1 MHRCCLV
8 GYGRAGKIHY
18 RNIMANPST
27 SLIYV
32 CDLEEGVEST
42 RMSID
47 EEIVVT
53 SNLEDILAD
62 KSVDMVVVCSPTNTH
77 RDIVVMCLKSG
88 KHVLCEKPLAES
100 GGDIRECY
108 ESADENNRVLL
119 CAYNRR
125 FDPEL
130 LRIKDSIRSIG
141 GIYRVITVS
150 RDYPYPSYDYL
161 RESSGVFHDCA
172 VHDIDYVNWIVD
184 DKPISIYVTGN
195 VVTPFRQGA
204 GKLDIVTILMEY
216 STGIIANINLSRI
229 SENYDQRVIF
239 YGENGTLS
247 MTNPYEDNTSPISFQ
262 ERYHDSYVNELDHF
276 IDVVEGKDTLRVT
289 LQDCLNSQRIVEA
302 CDKSYASCARVTVK
316 YSDGFRNYDDVA
328 AAVKEQYR
336 AARENQTVEYV
347 ERMRSKYLTFERK
360 LQVSK
365 VFRQLESFVDISDP
379 DMGLPN
385 YHHGVQTAEA
395 IRKDG
400 HPEWFQ
406 LVGLIHDIGKI
417 MCRWGC
423 DADGTS
429 IKNQWGIV
437 GDTFVVG
444 CRIPDQIVFPE
455 FNESSPDMKDARYK
469 TANGMY
475 EEGCGL
481 DAVICSWGHDEY
493 LYSVLKH
500 NKVDLPEE
508 ALYVIRYHSLYL
520 YHDKQQYEQFLNKK
534 DKDMF
539 HWLKLFSSY
548 DLYTK
553 CDDLSAAD
561 ETREYYQNL
570 VNKYLNGG
578 EMMF

>member
-1 MHRCCLV
+1 MYYCCLF

-18 RNIMANPST
+18 QNIMDNPSIHLT
-27 SLIYV
+27 YV
-32 CDLEEGVEST
+32 YDLEENVEST
-42 RMSID
+42 RTSIH
-47 EEIVVT
+47 EGIIVT
-53 SNLEDILAD
+53 SDMERILAD
-62 KSVDMVVVCSPTNTH
+62 TSINIVIVCSPTNTH
-77 RDIVVMCLKSG
+77 KDIVTNCLKSG
-88 KHVLCEKPLAES
+88 KHVFCEKPLAES
-100 GGDIRECY
+100 SRDIQDCY
-108 ESADENNRVLL
+108 QAADENNRVLL

-130 LRIKDSIRSIG
+130 IRIKSSIG
-141 GIYRVITVS
+141 SIGDIHKVITVS
-150 RDYPYPSYDYL
+150 RDYPYPSYNYL
-161 RESSGVFHDCA
+161 HQSSGVFHDCA
-172 VHDIDYVNWIVD
+172 VHDIDYVNWILN
-184 DKPISIYVTGN
+184 DKPISVYVTGSI
-195 VVTPFRQGA
+195 VTPFQQGA
-204 GKLDIVTILMEY
+204 GKLDVATIIMEY
-216 STGIIANINLSRI
+216 STGILANINLSRI
-229 SENYDQRVIF
+229 SDNYDQCVTF
-239 YGENGTLS
+239 YGEKGTLN
-247 MTNPYEDNTSPISFQ
+247 MTNPYEDNTYPISFQ
-262 ERYHDSYVNELDHF
+262 ERYYDSYVNELAHF

-302 CDKSYASCARVTVK
+302 CEKSYASCARVTVK
-316 YSDGFRNYDDVA
+316 YSDGFRNYDNVA
-328 AAVKEQYR
+328 VAVKEQYR
-336 AARENQTVEYV
+336 EARENQTVEYV

-360 LQVSK
+360 LQVSE
-365 VFRQLESFVDISDP
+365 VFRHLESFVDISDP

-395 IRKDG
+395 MRKDG

-423 DADGTS
+423 DVDGTS
-429 IKNQWGIV
+429 VRNQWGIV

-444 CRIPDQIVFPE
+444 CHIPDQIVFPE
-455 FNESSPDMKDARYK
+455 FNESNPDMKDARYK
-469 TANGMY
+469 TVNGMY

-481 DAVICSWGHDEY
+481 DAVMCSWGHDEY

-520 YHDKQQYEQFLNKK
+520 YHGKQQYQQFLNKK
-534 DKDMF
+534 DKDLF

-553 CDDLSAAD
+553 CDDLSATD
-561 ETREYYQNL
+561 KTREYYQGL

-578 EMMF
+578 EMWF